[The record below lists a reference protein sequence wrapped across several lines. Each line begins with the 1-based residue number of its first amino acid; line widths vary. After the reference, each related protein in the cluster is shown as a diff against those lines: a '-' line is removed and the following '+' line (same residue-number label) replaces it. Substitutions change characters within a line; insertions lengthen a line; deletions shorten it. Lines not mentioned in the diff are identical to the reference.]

1 MELDEILKMA
11 LQKGA
16 SDVHLKAGIM
26 PVIRRHGV
34 LRPLAA
40 NLQPLSG
47 QEIREIAYSIMDRL
61 QVAHFE
67 KYKEVD
73 LAHGISGLGRFR
85 VSVFLQRGTIRM
97 VIRNIPHRVP
107 VLSDLNLPKKLDDFC
122 EIERG
127 LVLVTG
133 ATGTGKST
141 TLAAMIDQ
149 INRNKNKHILTIE
162 DPIEFLIRDR
172 KSIITQRELGVD
184 TTDYS
189 KALRAA
195 LRQDPDVILIG
206 EMRDRETIE
215 IALLAAETGHLVFST
230 LHTLDATETV
240 NRIVAAFEPAQQ
252 TQVRL
257 QLASVLRGV
266 ISQRLARKK
275 DKKGFVPAIELMICN
290 ERVQEMI
297 EDPVRTKEIREAIAD
312 SQRTW
317 GMQTFDHSLM
327 DLISRDLIS
336 IKEALTLCSN
346 PEDFKVRLSGITS
359 LDGQKWAQSQDS
371 KKNLDEA
378 WNDLAEVELDVP
390 PELKDR
396 IKSDKTGKIKRKGKK
411 KA

>member
-1 MELDEILKMA
+1 MTLEDILKMA

-47 QEIREIAYSIMDRL
+47 SEIKDIAYSVMDQS
-61 QVAHFE
+61 QVEHF
-67 KYKEVD
+67 KKFKEVD
-73 LAHGISGLGRFR
+73 LAYGISGLGRFR

-97 VIRNIPHRVP
+97 VIRNIPFKVP
-107 VLSDLNLPKKLDDFC
+107 VLEELNLPEKLADFC

-127 LVLVTG
+127 LILVTG

-141 TLAAMIDQ
+141 TLAAMIDR

-162 DPIEFLIRDR
+162 DHIEFLIRDR

-184 TTDYS
+184 TTDFS

-252 TQVRL
+252 TQVRM

-297 EDPVRTKEIREAIAD
+297 EDPVRTKEIRSAISE

-327 DLISRDLIS
+327 DLVSKDLIT
-336 IKEALTLCSN
+336 IKEALALCSN
-346 PEDFKVRLSGITS
+346 PEDFKVRLSGITT
-359 LDGQKWAQSQDS
+359 LDGQKWAESTDS
-371 KKNLDEA
+371 KKELKEA
-378 WNDLAEVELDVP
+378 WNDLSEVELVMP
-390 PELKDR
+390 PELKGELDGENTD
-396 IKSDKTGKIKRKGKK
+396 IKH
-411 KA
+411 A